1 MRRLFACL
9 VLALASLAPR
19 PLPAAPAV
27 ETGEIGGALFTV
39 ARPERWNSRILLVAH
54 GFRPEGQPLDG
65 TLDVSRPPYSTLLAE
80 GWVVGF
86 TSFRRNGIILRD
98 AIADLAALRA
108 RIRETYRG
116 GRVYVM
122 GDSMGGAI
130 AARLAEHFPDDYAG
144 ALAVGA
150 ALQVQE
156 PEPTIGLE
164 LTPRRPLLFLSNQSE
179 ISGPREYARATQKLA
194 IPAVVWRVARDGH
207 VNVNAAERIAAL
219 AALVKWAE
227 EGVGPAAE
235 FDTTRPPSPGP
246 SRARL
251 HGDGT
256 ATGLVAA
263 VDPVYGNLTL
273 DVQPGDLARLEI
285 APRTWFAVV
294 VRDRVIRVFYGGEF
308 SAVKRG
314 EWVAFPDSEGWLS
327 LAINY
332 GNAAANARLAPGDA
346 VLLRRLQ
353 PD

>member
-1 MRRLFACL
+1 MRRFVIYLAAFLAALPSL
-9 VLALASLAPR
+9 V
-19 PLPAAPAV
+19 AATPTL
-27 ETGEIGGALFTV
+27 ETGEIEGALFTI
-39 ARPERWNSRILLVAH
+39 AKPERWNARVLLVAH
-54 GFRPEGQPLDG
+54 GSRPEGQPLDAA
-65 TLDVSRPPYSTLLAE
+65 LDTGRPPYSTLLAE
-80 GWVVGF
+80 GWVIGF

-130 AARLAEHFPDDYAG
+130 AARIAEHFPDDYAG

-156 PEPTIGLE
+156 PEPTLGLE

-179 ISGPREYARATQKLA
+179 ISGPREYARATQKLQL
-194 IPAVVWRVARDGH
+194 PAVVWRVARDGH
-207 VNVNAAERIAAL
+207 VNVNAAERLAAL

-227 EGVGPAAE
+227 EGVVPAAE
-235 FDTTRPPSPGP
+235 FDATTAPSPGP
-246 SRARL
+246 SRARF

-256 ATGLVAA
+256 ATGVVAA

-285 APRTWFAVV
+285 APRTWFAIVV
-294 VRDRVIRVFYGGEF
+294 GNRVIRTFYGGEF
-308 SAVKRG
+308 SSVKRG
-314 EWVAFPDSEGWLS
+314 EWVAFPSSEGWLDV
-327 LAINY
+327 AINY
-332 GNAAANARLAPGDA
+332 GNAAANAKLAPGDT
-346 VLLRRLQ
+346 VRLRRLQ